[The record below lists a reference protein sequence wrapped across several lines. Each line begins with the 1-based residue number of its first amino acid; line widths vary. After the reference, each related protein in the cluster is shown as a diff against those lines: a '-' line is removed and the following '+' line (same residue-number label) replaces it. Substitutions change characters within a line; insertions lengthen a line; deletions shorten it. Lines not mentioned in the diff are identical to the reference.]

1 MLKTIIILIL
11 IPILAVVSSLFFIKA
26 NLHYQ
31 EIQSMKGAAIHTE
44 AVHMVYLN
52 ELTAGY
58 DELQEDYQKLYTS
71 YLELDNLIVE
81 QYQTYQQFVITG
93 YSADDPAQGTNNIV
107 ATGFNLDNTRVQR
120 LHIIAVDPSV
130 IPLYSIVEIDGLGS
144 FVALDTGGAIKGDRI
159 DMLFPTK
166 QEAMEFGKQTLLVR
180 VIK

>member
-31 EIQSMKGAAIHTE
+31 EIQSMKGAAIHEE
-44 AVHMVYLN
+44 AVHIVYLN

-71 YLELDNLIVE
+71 YLELKDNINN
-81 QYQTYQQFVITG
+81 QPYQQFVITG
-93 YSADDPAQGTNNIV
+93 YSANDPLQGTNNIV

-144 FVALDTGGAIKGDRI
+144 FVALDTGGAIKGNRI

-166 QEAMEFGKQTLLVR
+166 QEAMEFGKQTLSVR